1 MQQNKENKLKI
12 FLGDTARC
20 FENISR
26 ISRSLLIIGQFFIL
40 CALLGFAFYIIY
52 VRDSKNIEIFAYT
65 FKMAKIFFDN
75 TIAGLSVLWGGALF
89 IDYLEKKNIN

>member
-1 MQQNKENKLKI
+1 MQQNKIKT
-12 FLGDTARC
+12 FFSDTARC

-26 ISRSLLIIGQFFIL
+26 ISRTLLIIGQLFIL
-40 CALLGFAFYIIY
+40 CALLAFALYIVY
-52 VRDSKNIEIFAYT
+52 VRDSNNIAIFAYT

-89 IDYLEKKNIN
+89 IDYLEKRSAN